1 MGFLWVSFVGLLWF
15 DELVIVVFLGV
26 VWVHLCWVDFCW
38 FCWVALLVGFCRFD
52 LPCLHFIAVCLWV
65 CICFFSLL
73 GLLVVTLCCV
83 ILLVC
88 L

>member
-38 FCWVALLVGFCRFD
+38 FCWVALLVGFVD
-52 LPCLHFIAVCLWV
+52 LIYHVCTLLLSACGCAYVSLVCWV
-65 CICFFSLL
+65 CW
-73 GLLVVTLCCV
+73 
-83 ILLVC
+83 
-88 L
+88 